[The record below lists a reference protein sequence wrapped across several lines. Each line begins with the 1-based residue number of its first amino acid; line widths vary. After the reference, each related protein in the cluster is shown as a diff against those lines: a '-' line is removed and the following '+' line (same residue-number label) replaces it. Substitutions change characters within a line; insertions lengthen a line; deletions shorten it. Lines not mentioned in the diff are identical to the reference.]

1 MNKISVKLIITFW
14 FTMLMVAIS
23 ALVMVFM
30 LTASRLT
37 MEQDMQRRIVDG
49 VKDNRNDVRHNG
61 ETIQAGGGFRYY
73 VNGVYCVIYDGDYNK
88 IAGEFPEG
96 FETAAEFQDGKL
108 RTTQCGGKSYYIY
121 DSYITFK
128 NGRHAWIR
136 GVSLTTTTVTVA
148 STVAKVSSYVLPSVV
163 IASAIGGY
171 FITNRALKPIE
182 KVARVSDEISE
193 GRDLSRRLNM
203 QNETMEAYMLAQSYD
218 KMLERLERSFDMEK
232 QFTSNAS
239 HELRTPTAVIISQ
252 CEYALEHD
260 KTPEDYRETIGIIKR
275 QARRMNTVV
284 SQLLNFAR
292 LEQGTQKIRL
302 EHANLS
308 DIVEAVCEEQ
318 EELNDTV
325 TFEKDIEPDISAT
338 VDVTMITRMLENLI
352 TNACKFGGRH
362 VKVGLYRDNG
372 QICMFVRDDGI
383 GIAKEDQPRVWDRFW
398 QADPSRTDNKG
409 GSNGLGLSMVKQ
421 IAELHGGE
429 MSLESAP
436 RRGSTFTFTM
446 NET

>member
-1 MNKISVKLIITFW
+1 MRKISVKFIITFW
-14 FTMLMVAIS
+14 FTMLMVTVAV
-23 ALVMVFM
+23 LVMVFM

-49 VKDNRNDVRHNG
+49 VRDNRNDVRY
-61 ETIQAGGGFRYY
+61 EDDTIYAGGGFRYY
-73 VNGVYCVIYDGDYNK
+73 VNGVYCVIYDGNYNK

-96 FETAAEFQDGKL
+96 FETNSEFQDGIL
-108 RTTQCGGKSYYIY
+108 RTAEHDGKSYYIY

-148 STVAKVSSYVLPSVV
+148 STVAKVAAAVMPAVVV
-163 IASAIGGY
+163 ISAAGGY
-171 FITNRALKPIE
+171 FITSRAMKPIE
-182 KVARVSDEISE
+182 RVARVSDEISE
-193 GRDLSRRLNM
+193 GKDLSRRLNM
-203 QNETMEAYMLAQSYD
+203 KNESKEAYMLAQSYD

-260 KTPEDYRETIGIIKR
+260 KTPEDYQETIGIIKR
-275 QARRMNTVV
+275 QARRMNAVV

-292 LEQGTQKIRL
+292 MEQGTQKVHM

-308 DIVEAVCEEQ
+308 DIAEAVCEEH
-318 EELNDTV
+318 EELNEGI
-325 TFEKDIEPDISAT
+325 TFEKDIEPDITAT

-352 TNACKFGGRH
+352 TNACKFGGKH
-362 VKVGLYRDNG
+362 IKVGLYREDG
-372 QICMFVRDDGI
+372 DVCLFVRDDGM
-383 GIAKEDQPRVWDRFW
+383 GIAKENQPKIWERFW
-398 QADPSRTDNKG
+398 QGDPSRTENKA
-409 GSNGLGLSMVKQ
+409 GSNGLGLAMVKQ

-429 MSLESAP
+429 MSVESAP
-436 RRGSTFTFTM
+436 RQGSTFAFRM
-446 NET
+446 KIV

>member
-1 MNKISVKLIITFW
+1 MKKISVKFIITFW

-49 VKDNRNDVRHNG
+49 VRDNRNDVRYDDD
-61 ETIQAGGGFRYY
+61 TIQAGGGFRYY

-96 FETAAEFQDGKL
+96 FETSAEFQDGVL
-108 RTTQCGGKSYYIY
+108 RTTQYQGKSYYIY
-121 DSYITFK
+121 DRYITFK
-128 NGRHAWIR
+128 NGKHAWIR

-148 STVAKVSSYVLPSVV
+148 STVAKVASYVLPGVV

-203 QNETMEAYMLAQSYD
+203 KNENMEAYMLAQSYD

-260 KTPEDYRETIGIIKR
+260 KTSEDYRETIGIIKR
-275 QARRMNTVV
+275 QARRMNAVV

-292 LEQGTQKIRL
+292 LEQGTQKVRL

-318 EELNDTV
+318 EELNDKV
-325 TFEKDIEPDISAT
+325 TFEKDIEPDIEAT
-338 VDVTMITRMLENLI
+338 VDVTMITRMMENLI

-362 VKVGLYRDNG
+362 IKVGLYRENG
-372 QICMFVRDDGI
+372 EICIFVRDDGI
-383 GIAKEDQPRVWDRFW
+383 GIAKEHQPKVWERFW
-398 QADPSRTDNKG
+398 QADSSRTDNRG
-409 GSNGLGLSMVKQ
+409 GSNGLGLAMVKQ
-421 IAELHGGE
+421 IAELHGGG

-436 RRGSTFTFTM
+436 RQGSTFTFRM
-446 NET
+446 RET